1 MGAAQSDQSQTDPR
15 HRRSPGAAANSRAT
29 TGTVA
34 RAAERG
40 GQRSGTAREPLAGA
54 AGGGSTPDTTPCV
67 KVAAL
72 IGRRDTFF
80 MAVPNKRGPLLLASL
95 ALAFCAFAL
104 PAQADE
110 IRLKGGRKL
119 YGVIV
124 AYEDNMFKIE
134 TDYGYELIEKDKIES
149 IIPSTPAGLKKS
161 ATPPPSKTEG
171 GAPAPAAQKPSKPA
185 ADSQPKAEQAVASAS
200 ESSAATNASAKS
212 MDPGTAEKPAKAAP
226 KITNTA
232 VKPEVPA
239 SKASSNVAAP
249 AVNGSPAGATSGPTA
264 SAAPPA
270 PPKEPE
276 VPANREEI
284 QGNLYTNYSHGFR
297 MYKAPS
303 WNLIEEARGA
313 LPNAIVAMGTSNES
327 TLLVVGEEKTKEALD
342 AAAAGVEKR
351 LHEVYDNYQRLSERK
366 TVVGGLPAV
375 EYKYRGKADD
385 HDWSGKLV
393 VVARGKDMFTVLAMT
408 YADSDLIQI
417 QENVI
422 ARAIGSLDFS
432 AH

>member
-1 MGAAQSDQSQTDPR
+1 MPVS
-15 HRRSPGAAANSRAT
+15 
-29 TGTVA
+29 
-34 RAAERG
+34 
-40 GQRSGTAREPLAGA
+40 
-54 AGGGSTPDTTPCV
+54 
-67 KVAAL
+67 
-72 IGRRDTFF
+72 
-80 MAVPNKRGPLLLASL
+80 NKRGSLLLSV
-95 ALAFCAFAL
+95 FAVTL
-104 PAQADE
+104 FAIAPSARADE
-110 IRLKGGRKL
+110 IRLKDGRKL
-119 YGVIV
+119 SGVIV
-124 AYEDNMFKIE
+124 AYEDNMFKIK

-149 IIPSTPAGLKKS
+149 IIPSTPAGTKKS
-161 ATPPPSKTEG
+161 ATPAPSKTEG
-171 GAPAPAAQKPSKPA
+171 GAPAQKPSKPA
-185 ADSQPKAEQAVASAS
+185 ADSQPKAEPAVASSS
-200 ESSAATNASAKS
+200 ESSAVPTNASARS
-212 MDPGTAEKPAKAAP
+212 MDAGAAEKTGKAAP
-226 KITNTA
+226 RITNA
-232 VKPEVPA
+232 AAKPDVPA
-239 SKASSNVAAP
+239 NTAAANVAAP
-249 AVNGSPAGATSGPTA
+249 AMNRSSAVAATGPTV
-264 SAAPPA
+264 SAASTA

-284 QGNLYTNYSHGFR
+284 QGNLYTNYTHGFR

-303 WNLIEEARGA
+303 WSLIEEARGA

-422 ARAIGSLDFS
+422 TRAIGSLDFS